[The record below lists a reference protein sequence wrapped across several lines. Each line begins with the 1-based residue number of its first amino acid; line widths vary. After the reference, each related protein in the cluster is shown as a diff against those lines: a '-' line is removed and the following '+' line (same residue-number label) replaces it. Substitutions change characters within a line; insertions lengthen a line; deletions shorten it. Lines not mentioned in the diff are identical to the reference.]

1 MFKLVLKKYIRK
13 IIMKFDTNNQ
23 VCNKHNKEDFRE
35 CLKKCISVGTNFEI
49 LELFMKNH
57 GFATYKNP
65 LDENNRFYFIWSS
78 NGLGNYKIGVIGQ
91 CDTNKQIVEIKVI

>member
-13 IIMKFDTNNQ
+13 IIMKFDTDDQ
-23 VCNKHNKEDFRE
+23 VCNRHKKEDFRE
-35 CLKKCISVGTNFEI
+35 CLKKYISVGTDFEI

-65 LDENNRFYFIWSS
+65 LDENNRFYFIWSA
-78 NGLGNYKIGVIGQ
+78 NNLGNYKIGVVGH